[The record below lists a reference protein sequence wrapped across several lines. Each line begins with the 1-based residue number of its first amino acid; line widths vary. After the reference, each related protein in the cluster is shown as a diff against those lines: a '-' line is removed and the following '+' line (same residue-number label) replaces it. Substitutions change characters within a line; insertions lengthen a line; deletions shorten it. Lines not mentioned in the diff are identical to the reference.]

1 MPFPTSRHVY
11 ECATVRR
18 WDPRPGDGRGV
29 RGLKVQGRL
38 SKEEKAEEPHRHF
51 RDAGLGKGEMG
62 TWQIGFG
69 E

>member
-1 MPFPTSRHVY
+1 M
-11 ECATVRR
+11 RR
-18 WDPRPGDGRGV
+18 WDPRPGEGREV

-38 SKEEKAEEPHRHF
+38 SKEEKAEESHRHF